1 MTILA
6 AMTQLILPE
15 TYFYYFKKYNWQ
27 FSAFVKTKEFF
38 VKKQLL
44 WSKKGGSSNKVG
56 YKYGCYSEIEI
67 AQESQWTAREILLR
81 GIQLLEFMERR
92 WGIPLGDNKAKV
104 KALGLDFVIAKEGL
118 KLEVIDK
125 QMKDR

>member
-1 MTILA
+1 
-6 AMTQLILPE
+6 
-15 TYFYYFKKYNWQ
+15 
-27 FSAFVKTKEFF
+27 
-38 VKKQLL
+38 
-44 WSKKGGSSNKVG
+44 
-56 YKYGCYSEIEI
+56 
-67 AQESQWTAREILLR
+67 
-81 GIQLLEFMERR
+81 MERR

>member
-1 MTILA
+1 MPLSK
-6 AMTQLILPE
+6 P
-15 TYFYYFKKYNWQ
+15 KN
-27 FSAFVKTKEFF
+27 S
-38 VKKQLL
+38 LL
-44 WSKKGGSSNKVG
+44 RNNCFDQKKGGISNKVG